1 MNLDFTITFVS
12 LILLLVLMFVDMAI
26 YNKTMK
32 EIQVLGI
39 MLAAFVPYLQF
50 AILVGLIYSIIKHLT
65 TNHYDEH

>member
-12 LILLLVLMFVDMAI
+12 LILLLVLMFVDLAI

-39 MLAAFVPYLQF
+39 MLAAFVPYLQY

-65 TNHYDEH
+65 TNHHDEH